1 MRRVGGDV
9 DVTRTNGVIK
19 IDITLNAFHNQGTV
33 GAYIAVCPVIKFPL
47 NKPLTM
53 GCKYTYSAEFYQ
65 DKGNFNTYG
74 ENVTKN
80 TYYNKYDGKNL
91 KSIIGVSYQNNNTTA
106 YGFYMWLGRSGEIY
120 ANRIN
125 YQGKK
130 IHIEISEPYLYEGA
144 YLNCPYR
151 ASLDSNPQIA
161 LQKNDIFYKYLN
173 AANGNEI
180 DECAFSYYNTTSRG
194 LRNMWH
200 LDSRIYVP
208 KGVKRRHWL
217 YFIKVENGGTHM
229 FRGDLVAGGED
240 NQLEKYN
247 TFSFI
252 YFTRMSGT
260 NSVVDVKKQ
269 TFNEYHGSTYCP
281 ITLNRVNHSTG
292 YWAICL
298 EIDTT
303 NLTNYSYD
311 IALSGFVQVTSG
323 YFELT
328 EKWEDIS

>member
-1 MRRVGGDV
+1 MVYRV
-9 DVTRTNGVIK
+9 
-19 IDITLNAFHNQGTV
+19 
-33 GAYIAVCPVIKFPL
+33 
-47 NKPLTM
+47 
-53 GCKYTYSAEFYQ
+53 
-65 DKGNFNTYG
+65 NTYG
-74 ENVTKN
+74 SPVTRSI
-80 TYYNKYDGKNL
+80 YYDKFTNDEL
-91 KSIIGVSYQNNNTTA
+91 KSIFTVTSQTSDTTGFGFTFWIGTSSAV
-106 YGFYMWLGRSGEIY
+106 Y
-120 ANRIN
+120 AHRAE
-125 YQGKK
+125 YQGQR

-144 YLNCPYR
+144 YLNSLYR

-161 LQKNDIFYKYLN
+161 LQKNNIFYKYLN

-180 DECAFSYYNTTSRG
+180 DECAFSYYNNTTRG

-200 LDSRIYVP
+200 LDSRMYVP

-217 YFIKVENGGTHM
+217 YFINVENGGTHM
-229 FRGDLVAGGED
+229 FRGDLIAGGED

-260 NSVVDVKKQ
+260 NTVYDVKKQ
-269 TFNEYHGSTYCP
+269 VFNEYHGSTYCP

-303 NLTNYSYD
+303 NLTNYNYC
-311 IALSGFVQVTSG
+311 IALSGFVQVSSG

-328 EKWEDIS
+328 EKWEDMP